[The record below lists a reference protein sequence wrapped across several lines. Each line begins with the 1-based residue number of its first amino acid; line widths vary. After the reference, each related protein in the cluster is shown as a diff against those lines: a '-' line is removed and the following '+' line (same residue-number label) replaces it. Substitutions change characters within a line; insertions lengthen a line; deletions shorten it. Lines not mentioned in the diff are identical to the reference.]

1 MKNFKRR
8 PILIIPLLQ
17 EAYSGRKGVG
27 FGSQGAG
34 ASTYHGADID
44 NRIAFKRPGFMSMDL
59 WLFFKHTISCKLIDG
74 LFDMVDVTLIITLFS
89 CVQATL

>member
-27 FGSQGAG
+27 FESQGAG
-34 ASTYHGADID
+34 ASTYLNDQD
-44 NRIAFKRPGFMSMDL
+44 KSSMASN
-59 WLFFKHTISCKLIDG
+59 H
-74 LFDMVDVTLIITLFS
+74 
-89 CVQATL
+89 

>member
-27 FGSQGAG
+27 FESQGAG
-34 ASTYHGADID
+34 ASTYPSYYCGSIDFHEKITHENLTNRLTVTPGRHGA
-44 NRIAFKRPGFMSMDL
+44 
-59 WLFFKHTISCKLIDG
+59 
-74 LFDMVDVTLIITLFS
+74 
-89 CVQATL
+89 